1 LSFKKPKIVF
11 SDFDGTMT
19 DGHRLTRTFFDIVDL
34 LNKNNVPLVIVTGRS
49 RAWAHFLMSH
59 FSEIMNAI
67 TEGGGMFHYRNE
79 RGRIAERV
87 YIDHEEVERL
97 EQVTRQLKLEFPNIE
112 LSLDSSAR
120 KTDRAIELYW
130 LKEHASEH
138 REIEDF
144 FKQHN
149 VNYSTSNV
157 HLNFWCGE
165 ISKSVAMKKFLS
177 EEMKIT
183 PEETVF
189 FGDSL
194 NDESAFKEFPHTV
207 GVSNIKDVL
216 ERLEYKPSVI
226 LEGDDNIGPNGVN
239 AYLKSLFQ

>member
-1 LSFKKPKIVF
+1 
-11 SDFDGTMT
+11 MT

-59 FSEIMNAI
+59 FSEIKNAI

-87 YIDHEEVERL
+87 YIVESEVERL
-97 EQVTRQLKLEFPNIE
+97 EMVTAKLLEKFPSTQ

-130 LKEHASEH
+130 LNENPKEHKL
-138 REIEDF
+138 IEDF
-144 FKQHN
+144 FIENN
-149 VNYSTSNV
+149 VTYSTSNV

-165 ISKSVAMKKFLS
+165 ISKSASMKKFLA
-177 EEMKIT
+177 EEMNNLSH
-183 PEETVF
+183 EETVF

-194 NDESAFKEFPHTV
+194 NDETAFKEFPHTV
-207 GVSNIKDVL
+207 GVSNIDLVID
-216 ERLEYKPSVI
+216 RLKHKPSII
-226 LEGDDNIGPNGVN
+226 LKGNDNIGPNGVN
-239 AYLKSLFQ
+239 AYLNSLFR